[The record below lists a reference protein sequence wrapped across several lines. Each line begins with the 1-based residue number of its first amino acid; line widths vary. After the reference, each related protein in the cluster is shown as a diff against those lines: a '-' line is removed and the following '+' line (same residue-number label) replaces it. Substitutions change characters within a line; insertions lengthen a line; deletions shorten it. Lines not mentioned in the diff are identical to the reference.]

1 MRTHD
6 RNTRVIRCYSGISM
20 RRSFAVLL
28 LAGAWV
34 GSPAEPGSAAE
45 PGPAL
50 RVRATEATAPCLA
63 AATRA
68 LPPGSGSRATL
79 ETGDLAD
86 ATADV
91 LVGSSVEMTRAL
103 ESGLALNDSDV
114 EIANIPWVLVL
125 GDQAPDLHS
134 LKDVAAAGF
143 EVEVPTGP
151 ASYEARRALAAASAG
166 RVREGDAKALR
177 KAGIALVPL
186 SLAGPGRRIA
196 VDVPALLAQ
205 AAVGARASAPDAARA
220 FAAFLGSE
228 NGRRAFAEC
237 AGQGR

>member
-1 MRTHD
+1 
-6 RNTRVIRCYSGISM
+6 M
-20 RRSFAVLL
+20 RRSFAILL
-28 LAGAWV
+28 LAGTCATTT
-34 GSPAEPGSAAE
+34 ADPGSAAD
-45 PGPAL
+45 PGPVL
-50 RVRATEATAPCLA
+50 RVRATEAMAPCLV

-68 LPPGSGSRATL
+68 LPAGPGRSSTL

-91 LVGSSVEMTRAL
+91 LVGSAVEITRAL
-103 ESGLALNDSDV
+103 ESGLALFDSDV
-114 EIANIPWVLVL
+114 DIASVPWVLVL
-125 GDQAPDLHS
+125 GEKAPDLHS
-134 LKDVAAAGF
+134 LKEVAAAGL
-143 EVEVPTGP
+143 EVEVPAGP

-166 RVREGDAKALR
+166 RVRESDALALR

-205 AAVGARASAPDAARA
+205 AAVGARAASPEAARA
-220 FAAFLGSE
+220 LAAFLGGE

-237 AGQGR
+237 AGQSR